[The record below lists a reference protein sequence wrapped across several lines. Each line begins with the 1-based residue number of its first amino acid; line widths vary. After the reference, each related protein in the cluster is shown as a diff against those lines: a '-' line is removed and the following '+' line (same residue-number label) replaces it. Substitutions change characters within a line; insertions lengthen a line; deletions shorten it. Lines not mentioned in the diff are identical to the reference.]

1 MTRTLIV
8 TGAGGVGK
16 TTVSAALAVAAARSG
31 RRTLALTVDPARRL
45 ADALGIPGAGNDPV
59 TTPEP
64 NLSAAMLD
72 SAAAWE
78 AIALRHASPPTAA
91 RLIASPYFRAV
102 ADRFPGGQ
110 AYAAGEEMLGHLESG
125 RYDLIVVDTPPAQ
138 GGIEFFTAPRR
149 VRSLVGGRILRW
161 LTGARVPG
169 RRAVYR
175 LTARPALRVADRILG
190 TPLLEEVAEFLLD
203 LRETYDGVTRRSR
216 RLERHFKASLTI
228 VVTTTDPAPLREA
241 RRFFSVLPDVAS
253 PPAAFVFNRT
263 LPGSWAGAPAPPRD
277 GPLEANLRR
286 WAAEAHRQAEARSEI
301 EARYGIEVATLPWVA
316 EPPTDTDALA
326 SLLSGASGLD
336 KLFS

>member
-138 GGIEFFTAPRR
+138 GGIEF
-149 VRSLVGGRILRW
+149 
-161 LTGARVPG
+161 
-169 RRAVYR
+169 
-175 LTARPALRVADRILG
+175 
-190 TPLLEEVAEFLLD
+190 
-203 LRETYDGVTRRSR
+203 
-216 RLERHFKASLTI
+216 
-228 VVTTTDPAPLREA
+228 
-241 RRFFSVLPDVAS
+241 
-253 PPAAFVFNRT
+253 
-263 LPGSWAGAPAPPRD
+263 
-277 GPLEANLRR
+277 
-286 WAAEAHRQAEARSEI
+286 
-301 EARYGIEVATLPWVA
+301 
-316 EPPTDTDALA
+316 
-326 SLLSGASGLD
+326 
-336 KLFS
+336 